1 MIGKLLNWIQGKD
14 LELQER
20 MFRTIIFLGG
30 AVTTVGIFESL
41 FLEEIIGFQ
50 IPVFILLL
58 IAMMIAMIATFKY
71 KKYDLSAMIMAVII
85 VEILFPLKF
94 FLSGGLVGG
103 PSVWFVLG
111 IAFLFSV
118 FRGKKLIV
126 FLMITMV
133 IYIGTYMIGYNH
145 PEWISSLGST
155 KTAYIDSI
163 FSILAVG
170 LVVGLVLKMHFK
182 LFETEHKLNIQR
194 KEEIEKAS
202 SSKNALFANMNHEIR
217 TPINAIIGL
226 NEMILR
232 SDPTDEIKEYAR
244 DINVAS
250 KLLLSQV
257 NDILDL
263 SQMEMGRMKIVNV
276 NYKTDVLFVDI
287 VELIRFQMEKKGLEF
302 VVDIDRNLPSILV
315 GDEKKIKQ
323 VLLNI
328 LDNARK
334 YTERGSVMFT
344 VRGEEAEDGYVTLVM
359 EVADTGI
366 GIRKEDLNYIYESF
380 NRFDE
385 KENQRILG
393 SGLGLAITKQL
404 VELMEGEISV
414 DSIYKKG
421 TVFTIKIKQK
431 IEDAKAI
438 GEIGISADDT
448 IADEVYRTSFEAPEA
463 RILIVDDNKMNCK
476 VVSSLLTATK
486 MKIDVAN
493 SGYECLELTKKKYYS
508 VILLDYMMPGM
519 DGVET
524 LKNIR
529 KQENGMCK
537 ETAIIAL
544 TGNVMSGARQSYM
557 EQGFDGYV
565 EKPVQS
571 KKLEAE
577 ILKFLPKDAIEY
589 VSDSGVELESI
600 SNMQKASVK
609 KRKKI
614 CITTDCVCDIPG
626 ELLEK
631 YDIKLMYLYIITP
644 HGRFADTREID
655 SDSLEQYISV
665 DNSNAHGDTV
675 TVEEYEDFFAEMLT
689 DAERVIHISLGNK
702 IGRAYSIAE
711 LAAKGFDHVHVID
724 SGLISSGQGLLV
736 LHAARMA
743 AEGKNYEEII
753 ESTNKVKERIDM
765 RFIMPS
771 ADIFYKNG
779 RTTSFIA
786 KLCSNFNLHPCVS
799 VRQNKIKV
807 VGLMTGSLEA
817 TWRASIKSQLRRK
830 KKVCTDIVFVTHA
843 GCSVL
848 QLEMVINEINKLVK
862 FDQIIIQKASFS
874 SACNTGIESVGIAY
888 YEN

>member
-1 MIGKLLNWIQGKD
+1 MFGKMMNFIQGKE

-30 AVTTVGIFESL
+30 AATSVGILETL
-41 FLEEIIGFQ
+41 FLEEMVGVQ

-58 IAMMIAMIATFKY
+58 VAMLVAMIATFKY
-71 KKYDLSAMIMAVII
+71 KKYDLSALIMAVVI
-85 VEILFPLKF
+85 VEVLFPLKF

-103 PSVWFVLG
+103 PAIWLVLG
-111 IAFLFSV
+111 IIFLFSV
-118 FRGKKLIV
+118 FKGIKLIV
-126 FLMITMV
+126 FLIITT
-133 IYIGTYMIGYNH
+133 INYIGTYVVAYNN
-145 PEWISSLGST
+145 PEWVGSLSSL
-155 KTAYIDSI
+155 KVAYMDSL

-170 LVVGLVLKMHFK
+170 LVAGLVLKMHLK
-182 LFETEHKLNIQR
+182 LFESEHKLNLER

-232 SDPTDEIKEYAR
+232 SEPSDEIREYAR

-263 SQMEMGRMKIVNV
+263 SQMEMGRMKLINV
-276 NYKTDVLFVDI
+276 NYKTESLLVDI
-287 VELIRFQMEKKGLEF
+287 IELIRFQMEKKGLEF
-302 VVDIDRNLPSILV
+302 IIDIDKNIPSGLT

-334 YTERGSVMFT
+334 YTEKGSVMFT
-344 VRGEEAEDGYVTLVM
+344 VRSEEAEEGYVTLVM
-359 EVADTGI
+359 KVADTGI
-366 GIRKEDLNYIYESF
+366 GIRKEDLDYIYESF

-404 VELMEGEISV
+404 VDLMDGEITV

-421 TVFTIKIKQK
+421 TVFTIKVKQK
-431 IEDAKAI
+431 IENASAI
-438 GEIGISADDT
+438 GAIGINANSLSSE
-448 IADEVYRTSFEAPEA
+448 EVYHTSFEAPEV
-463 RILIVDDNKMNCK
+463 RILVVDDNKMNSK
-476 VVSSLLTATK
+476 VVSSLLAATK

-508 VILLDYMMPGM
+508 VILLDYMMPEM

-529 KQENGMCK
+529 KQENGMCR
-537 ETAIIAL
+537 ETAVVAL
-544 TGNVMSGARQSYM
+544 TGNVVSGARQMYM

-577 ILKFLPKDAIEY
+577 ILRFLPDDVVEY
-589 VSDSGVELESI
+589 SANEIISLENI
-600 SNMQKASVK
+600 SKMQKTSVK

-614 CITTDCVCDIPG
+614 CITTDCVCDIPM
-626 ELLEK
+626 ELIEK
-631 YDIKLMYLYIITP
+631 YDIKLMYLYIKTP
-644 HGRFADTREID
+644 YGRFADTREID
-655 SDSLEQYISV
+655 SDSLEQYISA
-665 DNSNAHGDTV
+665 DDSNAYGDAV
-675 TVEEYEDFFAEMLT
+675 TVEEYEDFFAEVLT
-689 DAERVIHISLGNK
+689 DAERVIHISLGTK
-702 IGRAYSIAE
+702 IGRAHSIAE
-711 LAAKGFDHVHVID
+711 LAARGFDHVHVID
-724 SGLISSGQGLLV
+724 SGLISCGQGLVV

-743 AEGKNYEEII
+743 AEAKNYEDII
-753 ESTNKVKERIDM
+753 ESVNKVKERINM
-765 RFIMPS
+765 RFVMPG

-779 RTTSFIA
+779 RTTA
-786 KLCSNFNLHPCVS
+786 TVANLCKNFGLHPCVS
-799 VRQNKIKV
+799 IRQNKIKV
-807 VGLMTGSLEA
+807 LGLMAGSLEA
-817 TWRASIKSQLRRK
+817 TWRASIKSQLRNR
-830 KKVCTDIVFVTHA
+830 KKVCTDIVFIAHA
-843 GCSVL
+843 GCSVK
-848 QLEMVINEINKLVK
+848 QLEYVVNEIKKIVE
-862 FDQIIIQKASFS
+862 FDHVIVQKASFS

>member
-1 MIGKLLNWIQGKD
+1 MFGKLMNWIQGKD

-30 AVTTVGIFESL
+30 AATSVGILESL
-41 FLEEIIGFQ
+41 FLEEMIVFQ

-58 IAMMIAMIATFKY
+58 IAMIIAMVATFKY
-71 KKYDLSAMIMAVII
+71 KKYDLSAMIMAIVI

-103 PSVWFVLG
+103 PAVWLVLG
-111 IAFLFSV
+111 IVFLFSV

-126 FLMITMV
+126 FLVVTTL
-133 IYIGTYMIGYNH
+133 IYIVTYVIAYNNPQWIG
-145 PEWISSLGST
+145 SLGSM
-155 KTAYIDSI
+155 KIAYVDSLFSI
-163 FSILAVG
+163 FAVG
-170 LVVGLVLKMHFK
+170 LVAGLVLKMHLQ
-182 LFETEHKLNIQR
+182 LFEAEHKLNLDR

-232 SDPTDEIKEYAR
+232 SEPSDEIKEYAR

-257 NDILDL
+257 NDVLDL
-263 SQMEMGRMKIVNV
+263 SQMEMGRMKLVSGS
-276 NYKTDVLFVDI
+276 YKTEALFADI
-287 VELIRFQMEKKGLEF
+287 IELIRFQMEKKGLEF
-302 VVDIDRNLPSILV
+302 LVDIDRKLPSVLN

-359 EVADTGI
+359 KVADTGI
-366 GIRKEDLNYIYESF
+366 GIRKEDLDYIYESF

-404 VELMEGEISV
+404 VDLMNGEITV

-421 TVFTIKIKQK
+421 TVFTVKMKQK
-431 IEDAKAI
+431 IENATAM
-438 GEIGISADDT
+438 GEIGISATSLDS
-448 IADEVYRTSFEAPEA
+448 DEVYRTSFEAPEV
-463 RILIVDDNKMNCK
+463 RILIVDDNKMNSK
-476 VVSSLLTATK
+476 VVSSLLAATK
-486 MKIDVAN
+486 MKIDVAD

-519 DGVET
+519 YGVET

-529 KQENGMCK
+529 KQENGMCR
-537 ETAIIAL
+537 EAAIIAL

-577 ILKFLPKDAIEY
+577 ILRFLPEDVIEY
-589 VSDSGVELESI
+589 ISSDVISI
-600 SNMQKASVK
+600 ENISKIQKTSMK
-609 KRKKI
+609 KRKNI
-614 CITTDCVCDIPG
+614 YITTDCVCDIPA

-631 YDIKLMYLYIITP
+631 YDIKLMYLYIKTP

-665 DNSNAHGDTV
+665 DDSTAHGDAV

-689 DAERVIHISLGNK
+689 EAERVIHISLGNK

-711 LAAKGFDHVHVID
+711 LAAKGFDHVHVVD
-724 SGLISSGQGLLV
+724 SGLISCGQGLLV

-743 AEGKNYEEII
+743 AEGKSYEDII
-753 ESTNKVKERIDM
+753 ESVNKVKERIDM
-765 RFIMPS
+765 RFVMPG

-779 RTTSFIA
+779 RTTATVA
-786 KLCSNFNLHPCVS
+786 KICRNFQLHPCVS

-807 VGLMTGSLEA
+807 VGLMTGTLEA
-817 TWRASIKSQLRRK
+817 AWKASIRSQLRHR
-830 KKVCTDIVFVTHA
+830 KKVCTDIVFIAHA
-843 GCSVL
+843 GCSVR
-848 QLEMVINEINKLVK
+848 QLEYVVNEIKKMVD
-862 FDQIIIQKASFS
+862 FDQIIVQKASFS